1 MIVGR
6 LVSTCACTVQAG
18 CEAAGLAHSS
28 YYYRGRPRQ
37 ESQLLSDLQQEA
49 GEYPPYGSRRLTHQL
64 RRTPYRYRINR
75 KRIQRLMRQNG
86 LLRPVKPAKCH
97 TTNSQHPYPRY
108 PNLVTGLEISRPE
121 QVWVGDITYIRLG
134 HGFVY
139 LAVIMDVFTRA
150 VRGWNL
156 SRVLDTGLT
165 FTALRTALATCI
177 PGMHHSDQGIHYAA
191 KEYVQQLD
199 QYQVQISMAAPGKP
213 QENGYAERLMRTIK
227 EEEVDLSEY
236 HGFADA
242 RRQIGRFIED
252 VYMNK
257 RIHSALGYLT
267 PSEFE
272 AAWRSQLTPKNR

>member
-1 MIVGR
+1 MIVRR
-6 LVSTCACTVQAG
+6 LMSLRACTVKAG
-18 CEAAGLAHSS
+18 CEAVGLVHSS
-28 YYYRGRPRQ
+28 YYYRGRRGQ
-37 ESQLLSDLQQEA
+37 ESQVLSDLQQEA
-49 GEYPPYGSRRLTHQL
+49 GEHPTYGSRRLTHQL

-75 KRIQRLMRQNG
+75 KRVQRLMRQNG
-86 LLRPVKPAKCH
+86 LLRPVKPAKCR

-108 PNLVTGLEISRPE
+108 PNLVTGLEIKRPE

-134 HGFVY
+134 QGFVY
-139 LAVIMDVFTRA
+139 LAVIMDVFSRA
-150 VRGWNL
+150 IRGWNL

-165 FTALRTALATCI
+165 LTALRTALKAGA
-177 PGMHHSDQGIHYAA
+177 PEVHHSDQGIHYAA
-191 KEYVQQLD
+191 KEYVEQLV
-199 QYQVQISMAAPGKP
+199 QYQVQVSMAAPGRP
-213 QENGYAERLMRTIK
+213 EENGYAERLMRTIK

-242 RRQIGRFIED
+242 RTQIGRFIED

-272 AAWRSQLTPKNR
+272 AAWRHQMTPSNR